1 MAVVIPIVTEFVGK
15 GVERAIKEFKQIEGV
30 AGKAAF
36 VFKQGLV
43 PGAVAAAGAVST
55 LGVTLFKA
63 AQAAAEA
70 QREDKLLAD
79 QLRRTTGATSDAIAA
94 TLDFVDALELET
106 TISGGELSTALA
118 TLTRATGNVTQAQEL
133 LTLATDISVASQQD
147 LQSVSMALVKA
158 SEGEFAA
165 LKKLGI
171 PIDENTI
178 KTKDYAKVQE
188 LLNKQ
193 FGGAASE
200 AANTFEGQLAKL
212 KISMTRLQEELGKV
226 VLPYL
231 EKLVGFINR
240 YIVPALQ
247 VFIDRLTK
255 GDSVKSAFEVAI
267 ASMGNFAPTVIEA
280 MRSAT
285 NSMLEFVRKAFLV
298 YESIKAI
305 QVAAR
310 FFKGDLKGAAL
321 DFGTVISAA
330 AGANITRRLQD
341 DTNKYFDGLISRL
354 GSLEKV
360 ARQTT
365 GAVLETTDRLSR
377 LEASRLK
384 DNDGLGDGPDGG
396 GAGGAVDR
404 LAEKA
409 KKLAERTKEAADAL
423 RKDMADA
430 LKVAQDRLAEA
441 QQAFDDFSATVSGA
455 ITEQIDFGKAAQD
468 VDMEDFGLGFM
479 EELEAQAKKAER
491 FGGLVEQLLQAGI
504 SKEALDKVLAAGAD
518 SGAAIADALLSETG
532 AVLRANDLVKQTQDI
547 ADKIGLAA
555 ADKFYKAGL
564 ENGKAYLKGVEEA
577 LGTANA
583 RIAMARTPADVKGA
597 GALFDLAVENAFAN
611 TQGTT
616 VTNYT
621 INSQSLNPR
630 EAGDVIV
637 DALIEYNRR
646 SGPLEVQ
653 IA

>member
-43 PGAVAAAGAVST
+43 PGAVAAAGAVTT

-171 PIDENTI
+171 PIDENTV

-193 FGGAASE
+193 FGGAATE

-231 EKLVGFINR
+231 EKLVAFINR
-240 YIVPALQ
+240 YIVPAIQ
-247 VFIDRLTK
+247 VFIDRLVK
-255 GDSVKSAFEVAI
+255 GDGVKGAFEVAI
-267 ASMGNFAPTVIEA
+267 ASMGNFAPTLIEG
-280 MRSAT
+280 MRAAT

-305 QVAAR
+305 QTAAR
-310 FFKGDLKGAAL
+310 FFKGDIRGAAM
-321 DFGTVISAA
+321 DFAQVIGAA

-341 DTNKYFDGLISRL
+341 DTNAYFDGLIGRL

-377 LEASRLK
+377 LEAARLK

-430 LKVAQDRLAEA
+430 LKVAQDRLATA
-441 QQAFDDFSATVSGA
+441 QQAFDDFATTVSQTIREGLNFGRA
-455 ITEQIDFGKAAQD
+455 ATEAGEDLSDDFFGKLEQQAQRS
-468 VDMEDFGLGFM
+468 E
-479 EELEAQAKKAER
+479 K
-491 FGGLVEQLLQAGI
+491 FGGLVEQLLAKGI
-504 SKEALDKVLAAGAD
+504 SKDALDEVLNAGIE
-518 SGAAIADALLSETG
+518 SGTAIAETLLASADG
-532 AVLRANDLVKQTQDI
+532 VLKANKLVERTQEI

-577 LGTANA
+577 LATANA
-583 RIAMARTPADVKGA
+583 RLSMARTPADVKGA

-611 TQGTT
+611 TQGTS